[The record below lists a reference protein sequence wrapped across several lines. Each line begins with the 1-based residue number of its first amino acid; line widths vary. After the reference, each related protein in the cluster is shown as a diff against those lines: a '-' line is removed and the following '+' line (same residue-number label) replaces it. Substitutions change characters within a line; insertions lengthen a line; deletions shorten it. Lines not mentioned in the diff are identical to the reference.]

1 MFCWHKLG
9 QKRLTFYI
17 TGCIIQIMNLMK
29 GERPM
34 FRSLLNKWNNLN
46 KLWCN
51 LCNLGCFMLSI
62 CVTNN
67 AGMKAV

>member
-1 MFCWHKLG
+1 
-9 QKRLTFYI
+9 
-17 TGCIIQIMNLMK
+17 
-29 GERPM
+29 M